1 MRVSSTLI
9 LAAALFLVS
18 STVGHASE
26 PPKLAGIVTTDDCFT
41 SFEGEGKKCQL
52 GYCLSSVA
60 GDSESSRSDKFTMCA
75 NPDQARTV
83 ASQTQAEEEVTT
95 SDAQ

>member
-9 LAAALFLVS
+9 LAAVLFLVS
-18 STVGHASE
+18 STVGHANE

-41 SFEGEGKKCQL
+41 SFEGDGKKCQL

-60 GDSESSRSDKFTMCA
+60 GDPESSRSDKFSMCA
-75 NPDQARTV
+75 NSDQPRTV
-83 ASQTQAEEEVTT
+83 ASQTQAEEEVVTNQ
-95 SDAQ
+95 AE